1 MDTRI
6 VTDADACPEAYDTE
20 RKEALCPMKRF
31 LIYISVLVMMI
42 SLIAGGT
49 LSYYTTSVE
58 AVNVITTGNVSLV
71 LHETTDNGAEFP
83 EAGVVVMPGD
93 TVSKIVTAENTGS
106 TALYLRIE
114 LIKDVNDD
122 ALSAENCLSMN
133 INTTD
138 WTYRDGYYYY
148 NTALEPGDVT
158 SALFTEVYV
167 DGRAV
172 NNDFLGKKLTLDVM
186 AYAVQSRYN
195 GDSVWEA
202 TGWPGV

>member
-1 MDTRI
+1 
-6 VTDADACPEAYDTE
+6 
-20 RKEALCPMKRF
+20 MKRF
-31 LIYISVLVMMI
+31 LIYISVLIMTV
-42 SLIAGGT
+42 SLLAGGT
-49 LSYYTTSVE
+49 LSYYTTTVE
-58 AVNVITTGNVSLV
+58 AVNVVTTGNVSLKI
-71 LHETTDNGAEFP
+71 HETIDTGAEFP

-93 TVSKIVTAENTGS
+93 TVSKIVKAENTGT

-114 LIKDVNDD
+114 LVKDVNDD
-122 ALSAENCLSMN
+122 ALSAENCLSMD

-148 NTALEPGDVT
+148 NKPLEPGQVT

-172 NNDFLGKKLTLDVM
+172 NNDYLGKKLTLDVK